1 MSTRT
6 SRLICCAGPPL
17 EFTEI
22 DTLKLSAD
30 EEHQQN
36 VAAAAVARPRPHA
49 EERGDGMPRRRR
61 NMGNRMMAQRRAQ
74 QVEDW
79 VEEEDDAE
87 EVPEFQASGKIGAKK
102 QRKLEEKQARK
113 AQREAEE
120 AEREERKKLESK
132 REEERRKEEERIRLE
147 EERQEEEKRKAK
159 EEEEKRE
166 YEEYLK
172 LKESFVVEEEGVEE
186 SMTEEESRSFL
197 MEFLE
202 YVKKTKV
209 IQLEDL
215 ASHFGLRTQVGS
227 RAGLGW
233 QHSHYSRNIS
243 SAFILHLAFPPGSLL
258 SNHPIPPISSARVLL
273 SHFQLMKP
281 SLPQLLITPRPKEQE
296 VEVLRVIPLHTK
308 GFSLLRLL
316 IEVVSL
322 ASSLSS
328 LPSKKSSDWH
338 KYAQWS
344 QLSYV
349 FWQQEGKAGAKLA
362 QILGVPRR
370 ENGSIGSKLFTAA
383 STKSNSHRQRAAS
396 TGKHS

>member
-1 MSTRT
+1 MSART
-6 SRLICCAGPPL
+6 TQLIRCVGPPL
-17 EFTEI
+17 GVTET
-22 DTLKLSAD
+22 DTVKLSAD

-74 QVEDW
+74 QAEDW

-87 EVPEFQASGKIGAKK
+87 DVPEFQVSGKIGAKK

-186 SMTEEESRSFL
+186 SMTEEE
-197 MEFLE
+197 
-202 YVKKTKV
+202 KTKV

-215 ASHFGLRTQVGS
+215 ASHLGLRTQDAINRIQDLMADGILTGVIDDRGKFIYITPEEMAAVAQYIKQRGRVSIAELAQASNSLINLQPDS
-227 RAGLGW
+227 RAV
-233 QHSHYSRNIS
+233 
-243 SAFILHLAFPPGSLL
+243 APTVA
-258 SNHPIPPISSARVLL
+258 
-273 SHFQLMKP
+273 
-281 SLPQLLITPRPKEQE
+281 
-296 VEVLRVIPLHTK
+296 
-308 GFSLLRLL
+308 
-316 IEVVSL
+316 
-322 ASSLSS
+322 
-328 LPSKKSSDWH
+328 
-338 KYAQWS
+338 
-344 QLSYV
+344 
-349 FWQQEGKAGAKLA
+349 
-362 QILGVPRR
+362 
-370 ENGSIGSKLFTAA
+370 
-383 STKSNSHRQRAAS
+383 
-396 TGKHS
+396 

>member
-1 MSTRT
+1 MDAALLAAAAVLLAVLLFFATRL
-6 SRLICCAGPPL
+6 RGQARA
-17 EFTEI
+17 
-22 DTLKLSAD
+22 AD

-36 VAAAAVARPRPHA
+36 VAAAAAVPRLQPHA

-74 QVEDW
+74 QAEDW
-79 VEEEDDAE
+79 VEDDLKF
-87 EVPEFQASGKIGAKK
+87 VIYTML
-102 QRKLEEKQARK
+102 QRKMMLRRK

-215 ASHFGLRTQVGS
+215 ASHLGLRTQEAINRIQDLMADGTLTGVIDDRGK
-227 RAGLGW
+227 
-233 QHSHYSRNIS
+233 
-243 SAFILHLAFPPGSLL
+243 FIY
-258 SNHPIPPISSARVLL
+258 
-273 SHFQLMKP
+273 
-281 SLPQLLITPRPKEQE
+281 ITPEEMAAVAQYIKQRG
-296 VEVLRVIPLHTK
+296 RVSIA
-308 GFSLLRLL
+308 
-316 IEVVSL
+316 E
-322 ASSLSS
+322 
-328 LPSKKSSDWH
+328 
-338 KYAQWS
+338 
-344 QLSYV
+344 
-349 FWQQEGKAGAKLA
+349 LA
-362 QILGVPRR
+362 Q
-370 ENGSIGSKLFTAA
+370 A
-383 STKSNSHRQRAAS
+383 SNSLINLQPESQAVAP
-396 TGKHS
+396 TVA

>member
-1 MSTRT
+1 
-6 SRLICCAGPPL
+6 A
-17 EFTEI
+17 
-22 DTLKLSAD
+22 AD

-74 QVEDW
+74 QAEDW
-79 VEEEDDAE
+79 VEGNIWFTLQFNICHLWNVAEEDDAE
-87 EVPEFQASGKIGAKK
+87 EVPEFQVSGKIGAKK

-202 YVKKTKV
+202 YIKKTKV

-215 ASHFGLRTQVGS
+215 ASHLGLRTQDAINRIQDLMADGTLTGVIDDRGK
-227 RAGLGW
+227 
-233 QHSHYSRNIS
+233 
-243 SAFILHLAFPPGSLL
+243 FIY
-258 SNHPIPPISSARVLL
+258 
-273 SHFQLMKP
+273 
-281 SLPQLLITPRPKEQE
+281 ITPEEMAAVAQYIKQRG
-296 VEVLRVIPLHTK
+296 RVSIA
-308 GFSLLRLL
+308 
-316 IEVVSL
+316 E
-322 ASSLSS
+322 
-328 LPSKKSSDWH
+328 
-338 KYAQWS
+338 
-344 QLSYV
+344 
-349 FWQQEGKAGAKLA
+349 LA
-362 QILGVPRR
+362 Q
-370 ENGSIGSKLFTAA
+370 A
-383 STKSNSHRQRAAS
+383 SNSLINLQPESQAVAP
-396 TGKHS
+396 TVA

>member
-1 MSTRT
+1 
-6 SRLICCAGPPL
+6 A
-17 EFTEI
+17 
-22 DTLKLSAD
+22 AD

-79 VEEEDDAE
+79 FLEGTFYRLLKICHLHNVAEEDDAE
-87 EVPEFQASGKIGAKK
+87 EVPEFQVSGKIGAKK

-197 MEFLE
+197 LEFLE

-215 ASHFGLRTQVGS
+215 ASHLGLRTQDAINRIQDLMADGTLTGVIDDRGK
-227 RAGLGW
+227 
-233 QHSHYSRNIS
+233 
-243 SAFILHLAFPPGSLL
+243 FIY
-258 SNHPIPPISSARVLL
+258 
-273 SHFQLMKP
+273 
-281 SLPQLLITPRPKEQE
+281 ITPEEMAAVAQYIKQRG
-296 VEVLRVIPLHTK
+296 RVSIA
-308 GFSLLRLL
+308 
-316 IEVVSL
+316 E
-322 ASSLSS
+322 
-328 LPSKKSSDWH
+328 
-338 KYAQWS
+338 
-344 QLSYV
+344 
-349 FWQQEGKAGAKLA
+349 LA
-362 QILGVPRR
+362 Q
-370 ENGSIGSKLFTAA
+370 A
-383 STKSNSHRQRAAS
+383 SNSLINLQPESQAVAP
-396 TGKHS
+396 TVA

>member
-1 MSTRT
+1 
-6 SRLICCAGPPL
+6 A
-17 EFTEI
+17 
-22 DTLKLSAD
+22 AD

-74 QVEDW
+74 QAEDW
-79 VEEEDDAE
+79 LEGNMCLKSVIYVAEEDDVE
-87 EVPEFQASGKIGAKK
+87 EVPEFQVSGKIGAKK

-132 REEERRKEEERIRLE
+132 REEERRKEEERLRLE

-202 YVKKTKV
+202 YVKKAKV

-215 ASHFGLRTQVGS
+215 ASHLGLRTQAICFFFFPSEQDAINRIQDLMADGTLTGVIDDRGKFIYITPEEMAAVAQYIKQRGRVSIAELAQASNSLINLQPDS
-227 RAGLGW
+227 RAV
-233 QHSHYSRNIS
+233 
-243 SAFILHLAFPPGSLL
+243 APTVA
-258 SNHPIPPISSARVLL
+258 
-273 SHFQLMKP
+273 
-281 SLPQLLITPRPKEQE
+281 
-296 VEVLRVIPLHTK
+296 
-308 GFSLLRLL
+308 
-316 IEVVSL
+316 
-322 ASSLSS
+322 
-328 LPSKKSSDWH
+328 
-338 KYAQWS
+338 
-344 QLSYV
+344 
-349 FWQQEGKAGAKLA
+349 
-362 QILGVPRR
+362 
-370 ENGSIGSKLFTAA
+370 
-383 STKSNSHRQRAAS
+383 
-396 TGKHS
+396 